1 MLKLYYTPDTCAL
14 ASHIALN
21 DAGAEYTTV
30 RISFAGEEQ
39 RKPEYLAVH
48 PKGRVPARPAH
59 TVGMGHMK
67 GRAGPMIPPRSRT
80 CSARCRKASMPATG

>member
-1 MLKLYYTPDTCAL
+1 MLKLYYTPDTCSL

-39 RKPEYLAVH
+39 RKPEYLAVN
-48 PKGRVPARPAH
+48 PKGRVPVLVTDQGC
-59 TVGMGHMK
+59 TV
-67 GRAGPMIPPRSRT
+67 S
-80 CSARCRKASMPATG
+80 SAF